1 MRVIRACREMGI
13 RTVAVCS
20 EADREALHA
29 QLADETICI
38 GPPSPKESYLNV
50 ERILSAAVSTGAEAI
65 HPGFGFLSE
74 NSRFARMAQQCGLVF
89 IGPSAQCIDQM
100 GNKAVARSMMIQA
113 GVPVIPGSE
122 GVVKNAREAKRLAQ
136 KIGYP
141 VMIKAAAGGG
151 GRGMRLARTPE
162 VFKSMFEAA
171 QMETQSAFGD
181 DGMYLERYI
190 ENARHIEFQIMADR
204 QGNVVHLGERDCSI
218 QRRNQKMIEES
229 PSTALTPRLR
239 KKMGADAVKA
249 AKAVSYNSA
258 GTVEFLLT
266 ESGEY
271 FFMEMNTRIQV
282 EHPVTEM
289 VTGRDLIREMIR
301 VAAGEPLSFTQND
314 VILRGHAIEC
324 RINAEDPEHG
334 FRPTP
339 GKVTELHFALYSGY
353 AVPPY
358 YDSMLAKLIVHSET
372 REDAVRKMQSALGE
386 TVIGGVT
393 TNVDF
398 LYDLMHEKAF
408 LKEDLPAIRKLLEE
422 KGSK

>member
-1 MRVIRACREMGI
+1 
-13 RTVAVCS
+13 
-20 EADREALHA
+20 
-29 QLADETICI
+29 
-38 GPPSPKESYLNV
+38 
-50 ERILSAAVSTGAEAI
+50 
-65 HPGFGFLSE
+65 
-74 NSRFARMAQQCGLVF
+74 
-89 IGPSAQCIDQM
+89 
-100 GNKAVARSMMIQA
+100 
-113 GVPVIPGSE
+113 
-122 GVVKNAREAKRLAQ
+122 
-136 KIGYP
+136 
-141 VMIKAAAGGG
+141 MIKAAAGGG
-151 GRGMRLARTPE
+151 GRGMRMARTPE

-339 GKVTELHFALYSGY
+339 GKVTELHFPGGFGVRVDSALYSGY